1 MKAVMKLIARRGV
14 ERGLVL
20 ALGVVAGA
28 AAGVA
33 HAQSFDS
40 VRLDGPDGE
49 GHGRVG
55 VAAIASHR
63 YLGSDE
69 RRYLL
74 LPTVEY
80 RWANGWFAGVG
91 NGIGYRFGS
100 SPQLQYGVRLAAD
113 FGRKESRSEVLRGL
127 GDIPRRPQAGVF
139 LNWHPSR
146 ELGFSSSLRYG
157 SGEDRDGLV
166 ADFGV
171 QTGTQLAPRW
181 RLGLG
186 LGATWVNRAWMQS
199 YFGITPEQSARSGY
213 AVSTVDGGVRDV
225 KLSTSLIHFIN
236 RDWAATLVVS
246 ATSLQGDA
254 KDSVIVRERNPV
266 SAVLALG
273 YRF

>member
-14 ERGLVL
+14 GYGLVL
-20 ALGVVAGA
+20 AVGVA
-28 AAGVA
+28 AAAVQ
-33 HAQSFDS
+33 AQSFDS

-55 VAAIASHR
+55 VAAIAGHR

-69 RRYLL
+69 RRYML
-74 LPTVEY
+74 LPTIDY
-80 RWANGWFAGVG
+80 RWASGWFAGVG

-113 FGRKESRSEVLRGL
+113 FGRKETRSEVLRGL

-171 QTGTQLAPRW
+171 HTGTQLAPRW

-213 AVSTVDGGVRDV
+213 AVSMVDGGVRDV

-266 SAVLALG
+266 SAVLAVG